1 VKDAELAT
9 IRIGLVGLG
18 KIAREQHIPS
28 LMGDPRFQLVAAA
41 TTSGASP
48 VAIPVHATLAEM
60 IAATPDLQA
69 VTLCT
74 PPQERCALARE
85 ALDHGL
91 HVMLEKPPGVSV
103 GEVEDITGRARERHL
118 SLFASW
124 HSRAAPAVQQTRAWI
139 AGRRVR
145 KAVVTWKEDVRIW
158 HPGQSWIWQPG
169 GLGAFDA
176 GINALSI
183 ITAVMPRPLFV
194 TRAVLHVPVHRQAP
208 IAAELALADGAGA
221 TIDVALDFRQPGE
234 ARWDIAI
241 ETDAGQLELR
251 RGGAELHIDGR
262 PVAVPAS
269 QEYPRLYECFAGLI
283 HAGGSDV
290 DLAPLQLVAD
300 AFLVA
305 HRVEVEPF
313 ED

>member
-1 VKDAELAT
+1 MNLVP
-9 IRIGLVGLG
+9 IR
-18 KIAREQHIPS
+18 
-28 LMGDPRFQLVAAA
+28 
-41 TTSGASP
+41 
-48 VAIPVHATLAEM
+48 
-60 IAATPDLQA
+60 
-69 VTLCT
+69 
-74 PPQERCALARE
+74 
-85 ALDHGL
+85 
-91 HVMLEKPPGVSV
+91 
-103 GEVEDITGRARERHL
+103 
-118 SLFASW
+118 
-124 HSRAAPAVQQTRAWI
+124 WI

>member
-1 VKDAELAT
+1 MAT

-60 IAATPDLQA
+60 IAATP
-69 VTLCT
+69 
-74 PPQERCALARE
+74 
-85 ALDHGL
+85 
-91 HVMLEKPPGVSV
+91 EKPPGVSV